1 MQAEDTEDHEHEVT
15 VFGLESTGG
24 EGQVFHHLLDEA
36 DGEDEEDDEADE
48 AEADDEAE
56 DEGGGGL
63 LITEHHC
70 PVYQHHQPLPDQVSY
85 YHGPDAYLSD
95 DPDMSDDA
103 GAPLVNYVVAQLLND
118 DVDMD
123 APADEDSDFD
133 FSWAEDLGTTA
144 QSLAALGPEI
154 TLPAHAA
161 AMDADADTEPDIL
174 AGMGLAGVAIPTE
187 LGLFGQPPLGVTW
200 THPFSFTNP
209 NPTTIG
215 PSNYGLTDFL
225 HHWARQS
232 RVLQGV
238 ARGGCPWPA
247 KINSLESEP
256 AQSTEY
262 HELEGDVHDFQGVNW
277 EDIGVTREA
286 ARERRRLTY
295 NNYVNL
301 PGSDRWTVSASPPLL
316 FGSAQTYTHPP
327 QAGPPRCRPPTQGEL
342 LPVPTPG
349 HQAKHPPVSLPVAP
363 RVCEHVSFAHL
374 LPHPRHHRAV

>member
-1 MQAEDTEDHEHEVT
+1 MQAEDTEGYEHEVT
-15 VFGLESTGG
+15 VFGLDGPGG
-24 EGQVFHHLLDEA
+24 EGQVFQHHLDE
-36 DGEDEEDDEADE
+36 EDEEDEEEDDDE

-56 DEGGGGL
+56 DEGSL
-63 LITEHHC
+63 LVAENYC
-70 PVYQHHQPLPDQVSY
+70 PVHPHHQPLPDQAPY

-103 GAPLVNYVVAQLLND
+103 GAPLVNYAVTHLYHD

-133 FSWAEDLGTTA
+133 FSWADDLGTTA
-144 QSLAALGPEI
+144 QSLAALGPQI
-154 TLPAHAA
+154 TIPAHAA
-161 AMDADADTEPDIL
+161 AMDADDEGPDIL
-174 AGMGLAGVAIPTE
+174 AGMGLTGVGIPTE
-187 LGLFGQPPLGVTW
+187 LGFFGQPPLGVAW
-200 THPFSFTNP
+200 THPFTFANP

-256 AQSTEY
+256 AESTEY

-301 PGSDRWTVSASPPLL
+301 PGSDRWTVSASPPPS
-316 FGSAQTYTHPP
+316 FGVAQNHKYSPTSSRTSQMPSFHAGRASSASD
-327 QAGPPRCRPPTQGEL
+327 A
-342 LPVPTPG
+342 
-349 HQAKHPPVSLPVAP
+349 
-363 RVCEHVSFAHL
+363 
-374 LPHPRHHRAV
+374 

>member
-1 MQAEDTEDHEHEVT
+1 MQPEDAEDHEHDVT
-15 VFGLESTGG
+15 VFGLDSPAG
-24 EGQVFHHLLDEA
+24 EGQVFQYHLDEA
-36 DGEDEEDDEADE
+36 DEGDEGDEEDDEA
-48 AEADDEAE
+48 EADDDDDDSE
-56 DEGGGGL
+56 DEGSVL
-63 LITEHHC
+63 AVEHHGF
-70 PVYQHHQPLPDQVSY
+70 VHQHHPPLSGLPDQASY
-85 YHGPDAYLSD
+85 YHGPDVYLSD

-103 GAPLVNYVVAQLLND
+103 GAPLVSYVATHLYND

-133 FSWAEDLGTTA
+133 FSWAEDLGSTA

-154 TLPAHAA
+154 TFPTHAA
-161 AMDADADTEPDIL
+161 AMDANADTEGPDIL
-174 AGMGLAGVAIPTE
+174 AGMGLAGVGIPTE
-187 LGLFGQPPLGVTW
+187 LGFFGQPPLGVAW
-200 THPFSFTNP
+200 THPFSFANP
-209 NPTTIG
+209 NPTAIG

-295 NNYVNL
+295 SNYVNL
-301 PGSDRWTVSASPPLL
+301 PGSDRWTVSASPPLPL
-316 FGSAQTYTHPP
+316 GFAQNSTY
-327 QAGPPRCRPPTQGEL
+327 
-342 LPVPTPG
+342 
-349 HQAKHPPVSLPVAP
+349 
-363 RVCEHVSFAHL
+363 
-374 LPHPRHHRAV
+374 